1 MSKYRLFV
9 GIFVIFL
16 GIFYISPIYAQNTIG
31 PNPHQIADY
40 MDINASSVPDGSI
53 VSHTINGMILSQ
65 KEYDPTL
72 IGVVTKDPMLA
83 IETVELATKEAVI
96 TNGVAYVRVSAQ
108 NGTIQAGDAITT
120 STTEGV
126 GMKADKP
133 GYIIGF
139 SLDSYESKN
148 PQDTN
153 RIRVE
158 INKIYYS
165 KNETL
170 SSSLNKFVSSSIATA
185 TQDPLS
191 TFKYFIAGTVLL
203 TTLFVGIFFFGRAV
217 NSGIDAMGRNPLA
230 KNHIY
235 VIVLYNI
242 FLSVFIIGTGFAI
255 AISILKI

>member
-1 MSKYRLFV
+1 MLANRFFSL
-9 GIFVIFL
+9 IFFIFL
-16 GIFYISPIYAQNTIG
+16 SIIFISPIYAQTNIG
-31 PNPHQIADY
+31 PDPHQIADY

-53 VSHTINGMILSQ
+53 VSHTLNGIVLSQ
-65 KEYDPTL
+65 KEYDTTV
-72 IGVVTKDPMLA
+72 IGIVTKNPMLA
-83 IETVELATKEAVI
+83 IETTELATQEAVI

-108 NGTIQAGDAITT
+108 NGNIVPGDAITT

-133 GYIIGF
+133 GYIVGF

-158 INKIYYS
+158 INKTFFS
-165 KNETL
+165 KNETI
-170 SSSLNKFVSSSIATA
+170 SSSLSKFISSSIMTA
-185 TQDPLS
+185 TRDPLS

-203 TTLFVGIFFFGRAV
+203 TTLFVGIFFFGRAI
-217 NSGIDAMGRNPLA
+217 NSGISAMGRNPLA